1 MGIKSEPHL
10 YYTITSSNDK
20 KMNCFVSWQQ
30 CLKYI
35 AKIDRDVAK
44 NLMIK
49 YGEKK
54 KPYKITS
61 KSGIIYRFHPP
72 KFLTKEFLTSESVPD
87 NEYRKK
93 KFLTK
98 DQIETIRKEYKNYER
113 TRNKEAKILQRH
125 GYKLPPFRWK
135 WCYEMAQKYGVSVTT
150 IQIHT
155 DFKVENRH
163 NLQAENISLRKQ
175 LTNVREH
182 LKMHCRYVRRG
193 KC

>member
-1 MGIKSEPHL
+1 
-10 YYTITSSNDK
+10 
-20 KMNCFVSWQQ
+20 
-30 CLKYI
+30 
-35 AKIDRDVAK
+35 
-44 NLMIK
+44 
-49 YGEKK
+49 
-54 KPYKITS
+54 
-61 KSGIIYRFHPP
+61 
-72 KFLTKEFLTSESVPD
+72 
-87 NEYRKK
+87 KK